1 MSVGELGFRNALNI
15 LQGKYSGNFKG
26 SSAVGHNTSINSSSA
41 TETSG
46 SHYSGLTIFVVPGYH
61 WYRADVCYRSL
72 SRCSAFIAKFKLLEL
87 RKFLFHTQ
95 VWIDFDS
102 PKRNM
107 TNQRR
112 IRSQSNIYDRAFLR
126 KYLTAKCRK
135 LLQKKPHMFDWLLVR
150 LLLSAL
156 KMLLWEKDYSVINY
170 MPIRLWFGG

>member
-1 MSVGELGFRNALNI
+1 MSVEELGFRNALNI

-26 SSAVGHNTSINSSSA
+26 LSAVGHDTSINSSSA

-46 SHYSGLTIFVVPGYH
+46 SRYSGLTIFVVPGYH
-61 WYRADVCYRSL
+61 WYRADVCFCTLHQGYRSL

-95 VWIDFDS
+95 VWIDYNS

-112 IRSQSNIYDRAFLR
+112 IRSQSNIYDRTFLR
-126 KYLTAKCRK
+126 K
-135 LLQKKPHMFDWLLVR
+135 
-150 LLLSAL
+150 
-156 KMLLWEKDYSVINY
+156 
-170 MPIRLWFGG
+170 

>member
-1 MSVGELGFRNALNI
+1 MSVGELEFRNALNI

-112 IRSQSNIYDRAFLR
+112 IRSQSNIYDRTFF
-126 KYLTAKCRK
+126 AKI
-135 LLQKKPHMFDWLLVR
+135 VNG
-150 LLLSAL
+150 
-156 KMLLWEKDYSVINY
+156 E
-170 MPIRLWFGG
+170 MP